1 MNSNQVK
8 TQSSWILADPNH
20 QFNIELKRE
29 ISLKKKALAQSFSN
43 KTKKKVLYKYKHKSI
58 NGEINI

>member
-29 ISLKKKALAQSFSN
+29 ISLKKKHSQR
-43 KTKKKVLYKYKHKSI
+43 KKVLYKYKHKSI